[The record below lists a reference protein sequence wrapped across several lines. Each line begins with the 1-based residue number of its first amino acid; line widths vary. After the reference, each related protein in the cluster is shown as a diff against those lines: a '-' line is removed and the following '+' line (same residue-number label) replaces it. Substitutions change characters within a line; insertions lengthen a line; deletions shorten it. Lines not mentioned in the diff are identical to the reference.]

1 MKRPSIV
8 IVAGVNG
15 CGKSTFAATA
25 AGKSALLG
33 QTAINPDELTQAAT
47 VEFPVLKG
55 AGANL
60 VGVERA
66 EKAVWR
72 AIAEGKS
79 AAIETVLSSAKFLP
93 LVAAARRRRYRTRL
107 IFIGLP
113 KVDLA
118 IERIRTR
125 VTQGGHDVPD
135 AKVRD
140 RWNRA
145 HDNLVIF
152 MQAVDDVLIFSN
164 VGPIPIPVAERVGRG
179 SLRLIDEL
187 ALPAVSSRLL
197 SPKAEPRRQ

>member
-15 CGKSTFAATA
+15 CGMSTFAATA

-33 QTAINPDELTQAAT
+33 QTAINPDDLTRAAT
-47 VEFPVLKG
+47 VEFPHFGG

-79 AAIETVLSSAKFLP
+79 AAIETVLSSSKFLP
-93 LVAAARRRRYRTRL
+93 VVAAAKKRRYRTRL

-113 KVDLA
+113 TVALA
-118 IERIRTR
+118 LEHIQSR
-125 VTQGGHDVPD
+125 VAQGGHDVPED
-135 AKVRD
+135 RVRD
-140 RWNRA
+140 RWDRA
-145 HDNLVIF
+145 HDNLVVF
-152 MQAVDDVLIFSN
+152 TRAVDDVLIFSN
-164 VGPIPIPVAERVGRG
+164 VGPIPIAVAERVGR
-179 SLRLIDEL
+179 LPMRVIDEH
-187 ALPAVSSRLL
+187 ALPAVASRLFL
-197 SPKAEPRRQ
+197 VNR